1 VAIYSLTEWGAE
13 NNPIQ
18 RARVQPYHSSSTSS
32 LPFADYNNDNIYTKI
47 KVEEQASMQDPNCA
61 FCKIIAGKIPSRV
74 IMENEKAM
82 ALLDAFPLAA
92 GHTLVI
98 PKLHYAK
105 VQEMSKQ
112 DAMAV
117 FEIMWKVASAVEVGS
132 QVNASTIAIHNG
144 SEAGQEVPH
153 VHAHI
158 VPRKRDDGAGA
169 IHSMFKIK
177 PKLDPQEMDSLRDR
191 IASNLS

>member
-1 VAIYSLTEWGAE
+1 MQT
-13 NNPIQ
+13 Q
-18 RARVQPYHSSSTSS
+18 R
-32 LPFADYNNDNIYTKI
+32 K
-47 KVEEQASMQDPNCA
+47 KGMQDPNCI
-61 FCKIIAGKIPSRV
+61 FCKIIAGEIPAKI
-74 IMENEKAM
+74 IMQNEKAM
-82 ALLDAFPLAA
+82 VLLDAFPLAP

-98 PKLHYAK
+98 PKSHYTK
-105 VQEMSKQ
+105 VQQMSEH

-117 FEIMWKVASAVEVGS
+117 FEIVWKIAGAVENGS

-153 VHAHI
+153 VHV
-158 VPRKRDDGAGA
+158 VPRKKGDGAGP

-177 PKLDPQEMDSLRDR
+177 PKLSPQEMDSLCDR

>member
-1 VAIYSLTEWGAE
+1 
-13 NNPIQ
+13 
-18 RARVQPYHSSSTSS
+18 
-32 LPFADYNNDNIYTKI
+32 
-47 KVEEQASMQDPNCA
+47 MQDPNCV
-61 FCKIIAGKIPSRV
+61 FCKIIAGDISAKV
-74 IMENEKAM
+74 IMQNEKAM
-82 ALLDAFPLAA
+82 ALLDAFPLAP

-98 PKLHYAK
+98 PKSHYAK
-105 VQEMSKQ
+105 VQQMNEQ

-117 FEIMWKVASAVEVGS
+117 FDIVWKLAGAVETGS

-169 IHSMFKIK
+169 IHSMFKVK
-177 PKLDPQEMDSLRDR
+177 PKLSPQEMDSLCER
-191 IASNLS
+191 IASNLSS

>member
-1 VAIYSLTEWGAE
+1 
-13 NNPIQ
+13 
-18 RARVQPYHSSSTSS
+18 
-32 LPFADYNNDNIYTKI
+32 
-47 KVEEQASMQDPNCA
+47 MQDPNCI
-61 FCKIIAGKIPSRV
+61 FCKIIAGEIPAKV
-74 IMENEKAM
+74 IIENEKAM

-98 PKLHYAK
+98 PTSHYAT
-105 VQEMSKQ
+105 VQEMSEQ

-117 FEIMWKVASAVEVGS
+117 FNIIWKLAGAVETGS

-158 VPRKRDDGAGA
+158 VPRKRGDGAGP

-177 PKLDPQEMDSLRDR
+177 PKLSPQEMDSLCKR
-191 IASNLS
+191 IVSNLSTS

>member
-1 VAIYSLTEWGAE
+1 
-13 NNPIQ
+13 
-18 RARVQPYHSSSTSS
+18 
-32 LPFADYNNDNIYTKI
+32 
-47 KVEEQASMQDPNCA
+47 MQDPNCV
-61 FCKIIAGKIPSRV
+61 FCKIIAGEIPAKV
-74 IMENEKAM
+74 IIENEKAM

-98 PKLHYAK
+98 PKSHYTK
-105 VQEMSKQ
+105 VQQMSEQ

-117 FEIMWKVASAVEVGS
+117 FNIIWKLAGAVETGS

-144 SEAGQEVPH
+144 NEAGQEVPH

-158 VPRKRDDGAGA
+158 VPRKSGDGAGA

-177 PKLDPQEMDSLRDR
+177 PKLSPQEMDSLCER
-191 IASNLS
+191 IASNLSTS